1 MKLSTYNTLLE
12 HLEQVA
18 SETGVE
24 LDLRSSSVND
34 DTVVLNMS
42 ITKHATWAN
51 TPYLDESKFI
61 KIFSYYG
68 YGIIINQI
76 SPDDIEVIISTEV
89 RHGIQQNVH

>member
-1 MKLSTYNTLLE
+1 MKLGTYNTLLE

-42 ITKHATWAN
+42 ITKHATRAN

-61 KIFSYYG
+61 KVFKYYG
-68 YGIIINQI
+68 YDIVIKQI
-76 SPDDIEVIISTEV
+76 STDDIEVIITTAIS
-89 RHGIQQNVH
+89 QY

>member
-61 KIFSYYG
+61 KVFKYYG
-68 YGIIINQI
+68 YDIVINQI
-76 SPDDIEVIISTEV
+76 STDDIEVIITTAIS
-89 RHGIQQNVH
+89 QY

>member
-51 TPYLDESKFI
+51 TPYLDESKFLR
-61 KIFSYYG
+61 IFKYYG
-68 YGIIINQI
+68 YDIVINQI
-76 SPDDIEVIISTEV
+76 STDDIEVIITTAIS
-89 RHGIQQNVH
+89 QY

>member
-34 DTVVLNMS
+34 DTVVLNVS
-42 ITKHATWAN
+42 ITKHATWSN
-51 TPYLDESKFI
+51 TPYLDESKFLR
-61 KIFSYYG
+61 IFKYYG
-68 YGIIINQI
+68 YDIVINQI
-76 SPDDIEVIISTEV
+76 STDDIEVIITTAIS
-89 RHGIQQNVH
+89 QY

>member
-34 DTVVLNMS
+34 DTVVLNVS

-51 TPYLDESKFI
+51 TPYLDESKFLR
-61 KIFSYYG
+61 IFKYYG
-68 YGIIINQI
+68 YDIVINQI
-76 SPDDIEVIISTEV
+76 STDDIEVIITTAIS
-89 RHGIQQNVH
+89 QY